1 MYRLI
6 RLSSV
11 IAIATWTLFSSIAC
25 TSEYDDTSLWEAIKK
40 QEARISALEAICAKI
55 NSDLSALSSI
65 VDVFASGDVVTSVTP
80 VILGGKEVG
89 YTITFLKNP
98 PVTVMN
104 GRDGTDG
111 RDGIDGKDGTVPRIG
126 LGQDEDGNWY
136 WMIDGTWLRDS
147 SGNRIRA
154 NGKDGTDGKDGADG
168 KNGTDGKDGADGKDG
183 TDGSDGADGEDG
195 EDGRTPQIRIEE
207 GWWCISYDDGT
218 TWERIGKV
226 NEYADEHSCGLI
238 DSLVDAEDR
247 LTINLTDG
255 SVIVLPKCRPTPS
268 LAVILDLSDRRISAG
283 ETVSVK
289 YSVSGACGTT
299 KVKALAQGGW
309 KAVVLPSG
317 TPSEVAPGVDAVS
330 DSGLIS
336 ITAPDPFTDDE
347 TIILVSDSE
356 GRMAMESISFEER
369 TRSSYSMNARG
380 DSLEIYVSDT
390 SFLMVKVP
398 GGSFEMGDDTQYE
411 SQGTSYGFTNPKHR
425 VTLSRD
431 YWIGIRP
438 MDERMLAKFVSVDAD
453 LISYAGSEYQK
464 NTKDFIHIGDV
475 QSVLDGMRQDCG
487 LSLRLPTE
495 AEAEYAFLGGFSR
508 GSTQVSDWMSYNQGW
523 FSWGFDISADAT
535 DPTGPPS
542 STPMSWP
549 ADENSKTLEQGG
561 YDSWYKVRK
570 SSGSPHR
577 RYTTRRYPIIV
588 ALDDDFI

>member
-1 MYRLI
+1 
-6 RLSSV
+6 
-11 IAIATWTLFSSIAC
+11 
-25 TSEYDDTSLWEAIKK
+25 
-40 QEARISALEAICAKI
+40 
-55 NSDLSALSSI
+55 
-65 VDVFASGDVVTSVTP
+65 
-80 VILGGKEVG
+80 
-89 YTITFLKNP
+89 
-98 PVTVMN
+98 
-104 GRDGTDG
+104 
-111 RDGIDGKDGTVPRIG
+111 
-126 LGQDEDGNWY
+126 
-136 WMIDGTWLRDS
+136 
-147 SGNRIRA
+147 
-154 NGKDGTDGKDGADG
+154 
-168 KNGTDGKDGADGKDG
+168 
-183 TDGSDGADGEDG
+183 
-195 EDGRTPQIRIEE
+195 
-207 GWWCISYDDGT
+207 
-218 TWERIGKV
+218 
-226 NEYADEHSCGLI
+226 
-238 DSLVDAEDR
+238 
-247 LTINLTDG
+247 
-255 SVIVLPKCRPTPS
+255 
-268 LAVILDLSDRRISAG
+268 
-283 ETVSVK
+283 
-289 YSVSGACGTT
+289 
-299 KVKALAQGGW
+299 
-309 KAVVLPSG
+309 
-317 TPSEVAPGVDAVS
+317 
-330 DSGLIS
+330 
-336 ITAPDPFTDDE
+336 
-347 TIILVSDSE
+347 
-356 GRMAMESISFEER
+356 
-369 TRSSYSMNARG
+369 MNARG

-390 SFLMVKVP
+390 SFLMVKVT

-464 NTKDFIHIGDV
+464 NTKDFMHIGDV
-475 QSVLDGMRQDCG
+475 QSVLDGMCQDCG